1 MYTILIVDDEFPARR
16 LMHMLIEPLQ
26 DFSIIAEADNGEDAL
41 ELWRKL
47 KPDVLLTDIEMP
59 QMNGLD
65 LIESV
70 RKENPDQLI
79 VILSCYESF
88 SYAQRAMRLGVKDY
102 LVKDMTTQ
110 AEMEKC
116 LYNLLRISAAAPGT
130 RPSPEKEQGED
141 HKTIVGIAGV
151 QQKQIE
157 HTLERISYHFFSGNA
172 EKTISD
178 LRVLYLTDIA
188 GMPKY
193 HLLQYLNELIISW
206 ILAECVRCSVPT
218 EEIFSDAAS
227 PLSILDA
234 AATPGDACDR
244 LCKWIRE
251 LFQRIDG
258 GRVISN
264 RIRNIINYINVYYY
278 QNLTL
283 QDIADHFNI
292 HPVYLSRSFKEEMGV
307 NLSSYINYI
316 RVEKAK
322 LLLCLGTY
330 RTNEIAYTV
339 GFNNTQSFYNAFK
352 KNTGYS
358 PSDYSRKS
366 GRDGEKTHQD

>member
-26 DFSIIAEADNGEDAL
+26 DFSVIAEADNGDDAL
-41 ELWRKL
+41 KLWRSL

-59 QMNGLD
+59 RMNGLD
-65 LIESV
+65 LIENV
-70 RKENPDQLI
+70 RRENPDQLI

-102 LVKDMTTQ
+102 LVKDMTTL
-110 AEMEKC
+110 AEMKKC
-116 LYNLLRISAAAPGT
+116 LHKLLRIPPASSAAHHAA
-130 RPSPEKEQGED
+130 EKEHPEEQ
-141 HKTIVGIAGV
+141 KQFTGIAGA
-151 QQKQIE
+151 QQKHIE
-157 HTLERISYHFFSGNA
+157 HTLERISYHFFSGNT
-172 EKTISD
+172 EKTIAE
-178 LRVLYLTDIA
+178 LHALYDTDIA

-206 ILAECVRCSVPT
+206 VLAECVRCSIPT

-227 PLSILDA
+227 PLSILDKA
-234 AATPGDACDR
+234 ETPADACEY
-244 LCKWIRE
+244 LCKWIRKLLE
-251 LFQRIDG
+251 RISG
-258 GRVISN
+258 GRMVSN
-264 RIRNIINYINVYYY
+264 RIRNIINHINVYYY

-292 HPVYLSRSFKEEMGV
+292 HPVYLSRSFKEEMGI
-307 NLSSYINYI
+307 NISSYINYI

-352 KNTGYS
+352 KNSGCS
-358 PSDYSRKS
+358 PSDYSRTFGK
-366 GRDGEKTHQD
+366 DGSEK

>member
-26 DFSIIAEADNGEDAL
+26 DFSIIGEADNGKDAL
-41 ELWRKL
+41 ELWHKL

-65 LIESV
+65 LIENV
-70 RKENPDQLI
+70 RRENPDQLI

-110 AEMEKC
+110 AEMKKC
-116 LYNLLRISAAAPGT
+116 LHSLLQITNAAPGT
-130 RPSPEKEQGED
+130 YPAPEKETFVDQ
-141 HKTIVGIAGV
+141 KQFAGIAGV

-178 LRVLYLTDIA
+178 LRALYETDIA

-206 ILAECVRCSVPT
+206 VLAECVRCSIPT
-218 EEIFSDAAS
+218 EEIFTDVSS
-227 PLSILDA
+227 PLSILDKA
-234 AATPGDACDR
+234 GTSGDACDC
-244 LCKWIRE
+244 LCGWIRE
-251 LFQRIDG
+251 LLRRISG
-258 GRVISN
+258 SRMVSN
-264 RIRNIINYINVYYY
+264 RIRNIINHINVYYY

-292 HPVYLSRSFKEEMGV
+292 HPVYLSRSFKEEMGI
-307 NLSSYINYI
+307 NISSYINYI

-330 RTNEIAYTV
+330 RTNEIAYIV

-352 KNTGYS
+352 KNTGCS
-358 PSDYSRKS
+358 PSDYSRTFGKDS
-366 GRDGEKTHQD
+366 GEK

>member
-1 MYTILIVDDEFPARR
+1 MYTILIVDDEYPARR
-16 LMHMLIEPLQ
+16 MMNMLIEPLK
-26 DFSIIAEADNGEDAL
+26 DFSIIGEADNGEDAL

-47 KPDVLLTDIEMP
+47 NPDVLLTDIEMP

-65 LIESV
+65 LIERIRSE
-70 RKENPDQLI
+70 KHDQLI

-110 AEMEKC
+110 ADMEKC
-116 LYNLLRISAAAPGT
+116 LHNLLQISHASYATHPPA
-130 RPSPEKEQGED
+130 EKNAVED
-141 HKTIVGIAGV
+141 LKHIPGIADFH
-151 QQKQIE
+151 QKHIE
-157 HTLERISYHFFSGNA
+157 HALERISYYFFSGNS
-172 EKTISD
+172 EKTAEY
-178 LRVLYLTDIA
+178 LHRLYQTDIP

-193 HLLQYLNELIISW
+193 HLLKYLNETITSW
-206 ILAECVRCSVPT
+206 IVAECVRCSVPT
-218 EEIFSDAAS
+218 EEIFSDDTS
-227 PLSILDA
+227 PLSILDN
-234 AATPGDACDR
+234 AATPADACAY
-244 LCKWIRE
+244 LCRWSNE
-251 LFQRIDG
+251 LLRHISG
-258 GRVISN
+258 SRTISN
-264 RIRNIINYINVYYY
+264 RIRSIINHINVYYY

-292 HPVYLSRSFKEEMGV
+292 HPVYLSRSFKEEMGI
-307 NLSSYINYI
+307 NISSYINYI

-352 KNTGYS
+352 KNTGCS
-358 PSDYSRKS
+358 PSDYSRKF
-366 GRDGEKTHQD
+366 GKDGSEK